1 MGAVESLDNCCA
13 DRSDDKTN
21 KKYLGS
27 WRAPTKKAQK
37 IDLNRDCG
45 NGAPICEDPLK
56 DLKLDKSIDAELSI
70 VFKEVGHRFP
80 MPFHG
85 QPQLMKVLDGFKR
98 RGYCFAG
105 TEDKL
110 CARIWSMHHCSRITI
125 LQFRAWFHAEVV
137 VSEHN
142 LRTLLSH
149 SRWFSAMVKRVH
161 SESDLEGDTMDSV
174 CNVVNSM
181 RYYLEEDPISTAD
194 VQKMLSQVME
204 RHGKVN
210 YHVLSS
216 HGTIVME
223 DFEAL
228 MLELLVKMYY
238 KYFDD
243 SCYSIEEEEPAP
255 KQTPRVKHL
264 PGSSACCLPTSE
276 AGINNWLRVADTLPV
291 VPAQKSKVMSGS
303 AAALNSV
310 SIPERSLK
318 FPVGK
323 SFPVGAVAA

>member
-13 DRSDDKTN
+13 DRSEEKSN
-21 KKYLGS
+21 KKYMGS
-27 WRAPTKKAQK
+27 WRAPMKKAQK

-56 DLKLDKSIDAELSI
+56 DLKLDKSIDAELST
-70 VFKEVGHRFP
+70 VFKQVGHRFP

-85 QPQLMKVLDGFKR
+85 QPQLMKVLEGFKR
-98 RGYCFAG
+98 RGYSFAG
-105 TEDKL
+105 TDDRL

-161 SESDLEGDTMDSV
+161 SESELEGSSMMESV

-181 RYYLEEDPISTAD
+181 RNFLEENLISSAD
-194 VQKMLSQVME
+194 VQKALSQVME
-204 RHGKVN
+204 RSGKIN
-210 YHVLSS
+210 YHVLNSR
-216 HGTIVME
+216 GTILME

-228 MLELLVKMYY
+228 MLELLVKMYCD
-238 KYFDD
+238 YFDA
-243 SCYSIEEEEPAP
+243 SCYSTEEEELTT

-276 AGINNWLRVADTLPV
+276 AGINNWLRVSESLPV
-291 VPAQKSKVMSGS
+291 VPAQKSKVISGS
-303 AAALNSV
+303 AAALSSA

-318 FPVGK
+318 FPI
-323 SFPVGAVAA
+323 GAAAA